1 MFDYDDL
8 ISTAKMELADAYS
21 NLKST
26 ARWASDDQRFQLFI
40 LQALCGIGN
49 TLLARELR
57 ERELFKYE
65 LVDVRDGE

>member
-1 MFDYDDL
+1 MLDYDNL
-8 ISTAKMELADAYS
+8 VGTAETELADAYS

-26 ARWASDDQRFQLFI
+26 AHWASDDQRFQLFI

-65 LVDVRDGE
+65 LMDVRDGE

>member
-1 MFDYDDL
+1 MLDYDDL
-8 ISTAKMELADAYS
+8 ISTAKMELADACS

>member
-1 MFDYDDL
+1 MLDYDNL
-8 ISTAKMELADAYS
+8 VGMAERELADACS
-21 NLKST
+21 NLKG
-26 ARWASDDQRFQLFI
+26 AVRWASDDQRFQLFI